1 MKPGD
6 TAFAETSLWFHYDQ
20 SRKLSCARVGN
31 RTYQFDPAIP
41 ISTVLLLSGWDYN
54 TRINVRSS
62 GSDPGCN
69 VLLRRVIL
77 N

>member
-54 TRINVRSS
+54 TRFACQLDYAS
-62 GSDPGCN
+62 PW
-69 VLLRRVIL
+69 LR
-77 N
+77 